1 MKVKNTSNKII
12 SFPSLRFSIGK
23 KEEKEV
29 NNSIARS
36 VLTNPAI
43 EEVKKIE
50 VKEKRIIRSEIKKEI
65 KSRLHYTK

>member
-1 MKVKNTSNKII
+1 MKVRNTTNKII

-23 KEEKEV
+23 KEVKEV
-29 NNSIARS
+29 DNSISGR

-50 VKEKRIIRSEIKKEI
+50 VKEKRIIRPDVKKEI
-65 KSRLHYTK
+65 KSRLHYVK